1 MKIVLID
8 GSALIYR
15 SHFAMQR
22 QPLTT
27 AHGEITT
34 ASFGTAN
41 AVVRLFEDFEAD
53 RVVCAFD
60 VKGPTFRHEMY
71 EEYKAHRPPTPP
83 DLAVQIPRVRE
94 LLEAMEVPIVEKEG
108 YEADD
113 VIGTLA
119 REGAERGHE
128 MWIYSG
134 DKDFFPL
141 VRPGVSLLKPSPRA
155 NVDDEPLDEAAVRR
169 KKGVRPAQYRDV
181 LALVGDKSDNVP
193 GVPGIGEKTAVKL
206 ISTFESI
213 DRLLER
219 LDDKRVT
226 PRQRKAIEENREQ
239 LLLSRQLVTIDE
251 HVDVDLDFVEVGRPD
266 PWTED
271 FRRVCREL
279 EFRQLLE
286 RFDDQADGDDGGN
299 PGDDPR
305 YAVIE
310 SVDALTERLAQLPRD
325 VAWCVDTE
333 TTSLDPMRA
342 ELVGLSFSVREG
354 EAWYVPVAP
363 ASGAGSSD
371 LFADDAPT
379 GLPWVE
385 VREALRPSFEDP
397 RIAKVGQNLK
407 YDQLVLLNHGLELRG
422 VEFDTMI
429 ASYLL
434 APERRQHNMDVL
446 ADEELGLR
454 TVPYKQLFDGL
465 DTRDLRRV
473 PLDRLAHYACE
484 DADVTRRLYEHFRP
498 QLVAEELD
506 QVMNDLEIPLS
517 QVLLRMEHHGVRLD
531 LDLLDRLQKEWKT
544 ELDALVASI
553 HEMAGT
559 EFNLNSPKQLQ
570 VILFERLGLK
580 PTKKTSTGYSTDVE
594 VLTAL
599 ATEHEL
605 PAKLLEYRQLSKLLS
620 TYVQTLPKLVHPD
633 TGCVHTSFNQAVA
646 ATGRLSSTDPNLQNI
661 PIRTEAGRRI
671 REAFVP
677 REDDWSLLAADYSQI
692 ELRLMAHMSGDESL
706 IQSFRAGEDIHA
718 RTAAL
723 VNGVDIDGVTGEMR
737 RAAKAINFGILYGMG
752 ARALGQSIGVGQKE
766 AKAFIDAY
774 FEQLPKVRAW
784 IDETVERA
792 TADRE
797 VRTMFGRRR
806 RLPELASK
814 DPRQRSFGERIAVN
828 TPIQGSA
835 ADLIKKAMID
845 LDARIEREDLPAR
858 LLLQVHDELVLEVR
872 DDARDAVRDVVV
884 EEMEG
889 VADLAVPLSVDA
901 HFGATWAEAHA

>member
-27 AHGEITT
+27 SHGEITT

-83 DLAVQIPRVRE
+83 DLAAQIPRVRE
-94 LLEAMEVPIVEKEG
+94 LLEAMDVPIVEKEG

-119 REGAERGHE
+119 RVGADRGHE

-141 VRPGVSLLKPSPRA
+141 IRPGVSLLKPSPRA
-155 NVDDEPLDEAAVRR
+155 NVDDETLDEGAVRR

-213 DRLLER
+213 DRLLEN

-226 PRQRKAIEENREQ
+226 PRQRKAIEDNREQ
-239 LLLSRQLVTIDE
+239 LLLSRRLVTIDE
-251 HVDVDLDFVEVGRPD
+251 HVDVDLDFEEAGRPD

-271 FRRVCREL
+271 FRRICREL

-286 RFDDQADGDDGGN
+286 RFDEEADDDGGN
-299 PGDDPR
+299 PGDDLR

-342 ELVGLSFSVREG
+342 ELVGLSFSVRAG

-363 ASGAGSSD
+363 ASATETGD
-371 LFADDAPT
+371 LFADDGPT
-379 GLPWVE
+379 GLPWPE
-385 VREALRPSFEDP
+385 VREALCPSFEDP

-454 TVPYKQLFDGL
+454 TVPYKQLFEGL

-544 ELDALVASI
+544 ELDVLVSSI

-599 ATEHEL
+599 ATEHDL

-620 TYVQTLPKLVHPD
+620 TYVQTLPKLVHPE

-706 IQSFRAGEDIHA
+706 IESFRAGEDIHA

-845 LDARIEREDLPAR
+845 LDARIEREGLPAR